1 MFKTTQVSDFGQ
13 IHTHT
18 SEAHFQAAFTIP
30 FSAEESKSHVQDNLS
45 SCRYQLMRL
54 CAHSYLNIIYEESV
68 QQPDNDTS
76 CSGHKRGILD
86 LSRNMVGNKE
96 RRKRGRYSRSGCF
109 QCKSRRVKCDEQ
121 KPQCWQCLRLLKSC
135 LYPEIATH
143 ETGTDKQSTRKKS
156 RRNIVGE
163 KRLTESGWV
172 NQVDARRQNGEITET
187 FFEESNVD
195 LNPSK
200 IRHPNSVGPP
210 KQSTSHV
217 DGIVIFD
224 THSDPKTKSY
234 ADPTS
239 IANLVLPDEDSLE
252 AIGERNLSSLVSDLN
267 KIVND
272 MMVGGHNAS
281 SATIE
286 NAQANEF
293 TETYRNGEPMNHEN
307 EDYLPKNIPFEYIK
321 VCKNQESI
329 YLEEFYNNF
338 ATIIQP
344 FHSYDEKI
352 GYFCP
357 ARDIL
362 LETASRESFLL
373 SAILAQGAKMS
384 FKKHH
389 LQEDEEASYKYLVT
403 CSKLL
408 EPALIKARQDKSLVN
423 SKIEAVLLTILFL
436 VSSNA
441 SILNLD
447 WRSHLRGA
455 KELLLSYPTSDSEQS
470 ILKSKIMVF
479 CKQWFISFEI
489 LAGLSSR
496 RGGTLGTLKE
506 LSLILTTDSD
516 QEIEI
521 LREIGIIRPDGFNLL
536 IGMHYTC
543 LTPIRG
549 LIKIIKQTR
558 ERERETLPDT
568 FEVIDLLSQLNKQLG
583 FEFTDRRCI
592 IKSDSFEHNKPAG
605 CLLGEVTIRDEKLV
619 ISWMDI
625 CHQAYVFASIVI
637 LLRKGLQFPS
647 NATHVQTVNRKL
659 LELISFLGHYQELS
673 NHTKSS
679 MILLQWPIFVAG
691 INCLEDK
698 EKLLVMKFFRN
709 SADIG
714 TSNSTY
720 ALRKLNKLWH
730 RATDGDEN
738 DYLDS
743 GSDVDVF
750 AY

>member
-1 MFKTTQVSDFGQ
+1 
-13 IHTHT
+13 
-18 SEAHFQAAFTIP
+18 
-30 FSAEESKSHVQDNLS
+30 
-45 SCRYQLMRL
+45 
-54 CAHSYLNIIYEESV
+54 
-68 QQPDNDTS
+68 
-76 CSGHKRGILD
+76 
-86 LSRNMVGNKE
+86 MVDGSGNKE
-96 RRKRGRYSRSGCF
+96 RKKRGSYSRSGCF

-121 KPQCWQCLRLLKSC
+121 KPECWQCSRLRKSC
-135 LYPEIATH
+135 SYPELSNDEI
-143 ETGTDKQSTRKKS
+143 GGGKQSARKKS
-156 RRNIVGE
+156 RRNIVE
-163 KRLTESGWV
+163 RRLTESGWQD
-172 NQVDARRQNGEITET
+172 QVDGRRGEITET
-187 FFEESNVD
+187 FGEEIPV
-195 LNPSK
+195 
-200 IRHPNSVGPP
+200 PNRE
-210 KQSTSHV
+210 
-217 DGIVIFD
+217 DGIAIFGTEPKPQNLND
-224 THSDPKTKSY
+224 TS
-234 ADPTS
+234 S
-239 IANLVLPDEDSLE
+239 IANFVGDSLE
-252 AIGERNLSSLVSDLN
+252 IGERNLSSLVSDLN

-272 MMVGGHNAS
+272 MMVVDHNVS

-286 NAQANEF
+286 NASA
-293 TETYRNGEPMNHEN
+293 TELTDTYGGTEPMSHAN
-307 EDYLPKNIPFEYIK
+307 DLPKNIPFEYIK

-373 SAILAQGAKMS
+373 SAIMAQGAKMS

-389 LQEDEEASYKYLVT
+389 LQEDDEASYKYLVT

-408 EPALIKARQDKSLVN
+408 EPALIKARQDKNLVN

-441 SILNLD
+441 SISNSD

-455 KELLLSYPTSDSEQS
+455 KELLLSYSTPDSEHS
-470 ILKSKIMVF
+470 IIKSKIMVF

-496 RGGTLGTLKE
+496 RGGTLATQQE
-506 LSLILTTDSD
+506 MSVMLTTDNV

-549 LIKIIKQTR
+549 LIKIVKQTR
-558 ERERETLPDT
+558 ERENETLPDT
-568 FEVIDLLSQLNKQLG
+568 FEIIDLLSQFNEQMS
-583 FEFTDRRCI
+583 FEFIDRRCI
-592 IKSDSFEHNKPAG
+592 LKSDSFAQTAG
-605 CLLGEVTIRDEKLV
+605 SLLGEVTIRNEKLV

-647 NATHVQTVNRKL
+647 KGAHIQTVNRKL
-659 LELISFLGHYQELS
+659 LELISFLGHYSELS
-673 NHTKSS
+673 NHTKCS

-691 INCLEDK
+691 LNCLEDK

-720 ALRKLNKLWH
+720 ALRKLNKFWN
-730 RATDGDEN
+730 RATDGDEKN

>member
-1 MFKTTQVSDFGQ
+1 MVDG
-13 IHTHT
+13 
-18 SEAHFQAAFTIP
+18 
-30 FSAEESKSHVQDNLS
+30 
-45 SCRYQLMRL
+45 
-54 CAHSYLNIIYEESV
+54 
-68 QQPDNDTS
+68 
-76 CSGHKRGILD
+76 SGTKERKKRG
-86 LSRNMVGNKE
+86 S
-96 RRKRGRYSRSGCF
+96 YSRSGCF

-121 KPQCWQCLRLLKSC
+121 KPQCWQCLRLRKSC
-135 LYPEIATH
+135 LYPELS
-143 ETGTDKQSTRKKS
+143 TDEIGGGKQGTRKKS
-156 RRNIVGE
+156 RRNFVE
-163 KRLTESGWV
+163 RRLTESGWQD
-172 NQVDARRQNGEITET
+172 QVDGRRQGEITET
-187 FFEESNVD
+187 FGEEIPV
-195 LNPSK
+195 
-200 IRHPNSVGPP
+200 PNS
-210 KQSTSHV
+210 SE
-217 DGIVIFD
+217 DGIAIFD
-224 THSDPKTKSY
+224 TEPKTKRLHDTS
-234 ADPTS
+234 S
-239 IANLVLPDEDSLE
+239 IANFVGDSLE
-252 AIGERNLSSLVSDLN
+252 IGERNLSSLVSDLN

-272 MMVGGHNAS
+272 MMVVDHNG
-281 SATIE
+281 ATFE
-286 NAQANEF
+286 NANATEF
-293 TETYRNGEPMNHEN
+293 TDTYGSIEPMSHAN
-307 EDYLPKNIPFEYIK
+307 DLPKNIPFEYIK

-373 SAILAQGAKMS
+373 SAIMAQGAKMS

-389 LQEDEEASYKYLVT
+389 LHEDDEASYKYLVT

-408 EPALIKARQDKSLVN
+408 EPALIRARQDKSLVN

-455 KELLLSYPTSDSEQS
+455 KELLLSYSSSDSEHS
-470 ILKSKIMVF
+470 IIKSKIMVF

-496 RGGTLGTLKE
+496 RGGTLATQQE
-506 LSLILTTDSD
+506 MSVMLTTDSD

-558 ERERETLPDT
+558 ERETETLPDT
-568 FEVIDLLSQLNKQLG
+568 FEIIDLLSQFNEQMS
-583 FEFTDRRCI
+583 FEFIDRRCI
-592 IKSDSFEHNKPAG
+592 LKSDSFAKTAG
-605 CLLGEVTIRDEKLV
+605 SLLGEVTIRNEKLV

-647 NATHVQTVNRKL
+647 KGAHIQTVNRKL
-659 LELISFLGHYQELS
+659 LDLISFLGHYQELS
-673 NHTKSS
+673 NHTKCS
-679 MILLQWPIFVAG
+679 MMLLLWPIFVAG
-691 INCLEDK
+691 VNCLEDK

-720 ALRKLNKLWH
+720 ALRKLNKFWNH
-730 RATDGDEN
+730 ATDGDEKN

>member
-1 MFKTTQVSDFGQ
+1 
-13 IHTHT
+13 
-18 SEAHFQAAFTIP
+18 
-30 FSAEESKSHVQDNLS
+30 
-45 SCRYQLMRL
+45 
-54 CAHSYLNIIYEESV
+54 
-68 QQPDNDTS
+68 
-76 CSGHKRGILD
+76 
-86 LSRNMVGNKE
+86 MVDGSGNKE
-96 RRKRGRYSRSGCF
+96 RKKRGSYSRSGCF

-121 KPQCWQCLRLLKSC
+121 KPECWQCLRLRKSC
-135 LYPEIATH
+135 LYPELSNDEI
-143 ETGTDKQSTRKKS
+143 GGGKQSARKKS
-156 RRNIVGE
+156 RRNIVE
-163 KRLTESGWV
+163 RRLTESGWQD
-172 NQVDARRQNGEITET
+172 QVDGRRGEITET
-187 FFEESNVD
+187 FGEEIP
-195 LNPSK
+195 L
-200 IRHPNSVGPP
+200 PNRE
-210 KQSTSHV
+210 
-217 DGIVIFD
+217 DGIAIFGTEPKPQNLND
-224 THSDPKTKSY
+224 TSSM
-234 ADPTS
+234 
-239 IANLVLPDEDSLE
+239 ANFVGDSLE
-252 AIGERNLSSLVSDLN
+252 IGERNLSSLVSDLN

-272 MMVGGHNAS
+272 MMVVDHNVS

-286 NAQANEF
+286 NASA
-293 TETYRNGEPMNHEN
+293 TELTDTYGGTEPMSHAN
-307 EDYLPKNIPFEYIK
+307 DLPKNIPFEYIK

-373 SAILAQGAKMS
+373 SAIMAQGAKMS

-389 LQEDEEASYKYLVT
+389 LQEDDEASYKYLVT

-408 EPALIKARQDKSLVN
+408 EPAVIKARQDKSLVN

-455 KELLLSYPTSDSEQS
+455 KELLLSYSTPDSEHS
-470 ILKSKIMVF
+470 IIKSKIMVF

-496 RGGTLGTLKE
+496 RGGTLATQQE
-506 LSLILTTDSD
+506 MSVMLTTDNV

-549 LIKIIKQTR
+549 LIKIVKQTR
-558 ERERETLPDT
+558 ERENETLPDT
-568 FEVIDLLSQLNKQLG
+568 FEIIDLLSQFNEQMG
-583 FEFTDRRCI
+583 FEFIDRRCI
-592 IKSDSFEHNKPAG
+592 LKSDSFAQTAG
-605 CLLGEVTIRDEKLV
+605 SLLGEVTIRNEKLV

-647 NATHVQTVNRKL
+647 KGAHIQTVNRKL
-659 LELISFLGHYQELS
+659 LELISFLGHYLELS
-673 NHTKSS
+673 NHTKCS

-691 INCLEDK
+691 LNCLEDK

-720 ALRKLNKLWH
+720 ALRKLNKFWN
-730 RATDGDEN
+730 RATDGDEKN

>member
-1 MFKTTQVSDFGQ
+1 
-13 IHTHT
+13 
-18 SEAHFQAAFTIP
+18 
-30 FSAEESKSHVQDNLS
+30 
-45 SCRYQLMRL
+45 
-54 CAHSYLNIIYEESV
+54 
-68 QQPDNDTS
+68 
-76 CSGHKRGILD
+76 
-86 LSRNMVGNKE
+86 MVDGSGNKE
-96 RRKRGRYSRSGCF
+96 RKKRGSYSRSGCF

-121 KPQCWQCLRLLKSC
+121 KPECWQCLRLRKSC
-135 LYPEIATH
+135 LYPELSNDEI
-143 ETGTDKQSTRKKS
+143 GGGKQSARKKS
-156 RRNIVGE
+156 RRNIVE
-163 KRLTESGWV
+163 RRLTESGWQD
-172 NQVDARRQNGEITET
+172 QVDGRRGEITET
-187 FFEESNVD
+187 FGEEIPV
-195 LNPSK
+195 
-200 IRHPNSVGPP
+200 PNRE
-210 KQSTSHV
+210 
-217 DGIVIFD
+217 DGIAIFGTEPKPQNLND
-224 THSDPKTKSY
+224 TSSM
-234 ADPTS
+234 
-239 IANLVLPDEDSLE
+239 ANFVGDSLE
-252 AIGERNLSSLVSDLN
+252 IGERNLSSLVSDLN

-272 MMVGGHNAS
+272 MMVVDHNVS

-286 NAQANEF
+286 NASA
-293 TETYRNGEPMNHEN
+293 TELTDTYGGTEPMSHAN
-307 EDYLPKNIPFEYIK
+307 DLPKNIPFEYIK

-373 SAILAQGAKMS
+373 SAIMAQGAKMS

-389 LQEDEEASYKYLVT
+389 LQEDDEASYKYLVT

-455 KELLLSYPTSDSEQS
+455 KELLLSYSTPDSEHS
-470 ILKSKIMVF
+470 IIKSKIMVF

-496 RGGTLGTLKE
+496 RGGTLATQQE
-506 LSLILTTDSD
+506 MSVMLTTDNV

-549 LIKIIKQTR
+549 LIKIVKQTR
-558 ERERETLPDT
+558 ERENETLPDT
-568 FEVIDLLSQLNKQLG
+568 FEIIDLLSQFNEQMG
-583 FEFTDRRCI
+583 FEFIDRRCI
-592 IKSDSFEHNKPAG
+592 LKSDSFAQTAG
-605 CLLGEVTIRDEKLV
+605 SLLGEVTIRNEKLV

-647 NATHVQTVNRKL
+647 KGAHIQTVNRKL
-659 LELISFLGHYQELS
+659 LELISFLGHYLELS
-673 NHTKSS
+673 NHTKCS

-691 INCLEDK
+691 LNCLEDK

-720 ALRKLNKLWH
+720 ALRKLNKFWN
-730 RATDGDEN
+730 RATDGDEKN

>member
-1 MFKTTQVSDFGQ
+1 
-13 IHTHT
+13 
-18 SEAHFQAAFTIP
+18 
-30 FSAEESKSHVQDNLS
+30 
-45 SCRYQLMRL
+45 
-54 CAHSYLNIIYEESV
+54 
-68 QQPDNDTS
+68 
-76 CSGHKRGILD
+76 
-86 LSRNMVGNKE
+86 MVDGSGNKE
-96 RRKRGRYSRSGCF
+96 RKKRGSYSRSGCF

-121 KPQCWQCLRLLKSC
+121 KPECWQCLRLRKSC
-135 LYPEIATH
+135 LYPELSNDEI
-143 ETGTDKQSTRKKS
+143 GGGKQKARKKS
-156 RRNIVGE
+156 RRNIVE
-163 KRLTESGWV
+163 RRLTESGWQD
-172 NQVDARRQNGEITET
+172 QVDGRRGEITET
-187 FFEESNVD
+187 FGEEIPV
-195 LNPSK
+195 
-200 IRHPNSVGPP
+200 PNRE
-210 KQSTSHV
+210 
-217 DGIVIFD
+217 DGIAIFGTEPKPQNLND
-224 THSDPKTKSY
+224 TS
-234 ADPTS
+234 S
-239 IANLVLPDEDSLE
+239 IANFVGDSLE
-252 AIGERNLSSLVSDLN
+252 IGERNLSSLVSDLN

-272 MMVGGHNAS
+272 MMVVDHNVS

-286 NAQANEF
+286 NASA
-293 TETYRNGEPMNHEN
+293 TELTDTYGGTEPMSHAN
-307 EDYLPKNIPFEYIK
+307 DLPKNIPFEYIK

-373 SAILAQGAKMS
+373 SAIMAQGAKMS

-389 LQEDEEASYKYLVT
+389 LQEDDEASYRYLVT

-408 EPALIKARQDKSLVN
+408 EPALIKARQDKNLVN

-455 KELLLSYPTSDSEQS
+455 KELLLSYSTPDSEHS
-470 ILKSKIMVF
+470 IIKSKIMVF

-496 RGGTLGTLKE
+496 RGGTLATQQE
-506 LSLILTTDSD
+506 MSVMLTTDNV

-549 LIKIIKQTR
+549 LIKIVKQTR
-558 ERERETLPDT
+558 ERENETLPDT
-568 FEVIDLLSQLNKQLG
+568 FEIIDLLSQFNEQVSV
-583 FEFTDRRCI
+583 EFIDRRCI
-592 IKSDSFEHNKPAG
+592 LKSDSFAQTAG
-605 CLLGEVTIRDEKLV
+605 SLLGEVTIRNEKLV

-647 NATHVQTVNRKL
+647 KGAHIQTVNRKL
-659 LELISFLGHYQELS
+659 LELISFLGHYLELS
-673 NHTKSS
+673 NHTKCS

-691 INCLEDK
+691 LNCLEDK

-720 ALRKLNKLWH
+720 ALRKLNKFWN
-730 RATDGDEN
+730 RATDGDEKN

>member
-1 MFKTTQVSDFGQ
+1 
-13 IHTHT
+13 
-18 SEAHFQAAFTIP
+18 
-30 FSAEESKSHVQDNLS
+30 
-45 SCRYQLMRL
+45 
-54 CAHSYLNIIYEESV
+54 
-68 QQPDNDTS
+68 
-76 CSGHKRGILD
+76 
-86 LSRNMVGNKE
+86 MVDGSGNKE
-96 RRKRGRYSRSGCF
+96 RKKRGSYSRSGCF

-121 KPQCWQCLRLLKSC
+121 KPECWQCLRLRKSC
-135 LYPEIATH
+135 LYPELSNDEI
-143 ETGTDKQSTRKKS
+143 GGGKQSARKKS
-156 RRNIVGE
+156 RRNIVE
-163 KRLTESGWV
+163 RRLTESGWQD
-172 NQVDARRQNGEITET
+172 QVDGRRGEITET
-187 FFEESNVD
+187 FGEEIP
-195 LNPSK
+195 L
-200 IRHPNSVGPP
+200 PNRE
-210 KQSTSHV
+210 
-217 DGIVIFD
+217 DGIAIFGTEPKPQNLND
-224 THSDPKTKSY
+224 TSSM
-234 ADPTS
+234 
-239 IANLVLPDEDSLE
+239 ANFVGDSLE
-252 AIGERNLSSLVSDLN
+252 IGERNLSSLVSDLN

-272 MMVGGHNAS
+272 MMVVDHNVS

-286 NAQANEF
+286 NASA
-293 TETYRNGEPMNHEN
+293 TELTDTYGGTEPMSHAKKKQ
-307 EDYLPKNIPFEYIK
+307 KNIPFEYIK

-373 SAILAQGAKMS
+373 SAIMAQGAKMS

-389 LQEDEEASYKYLVT
+389 LQEDDEASYKYLVT

-455 KELLLSYPTSDSEQS
+455 KELLLSYSTPDSEHS
-470 ILKSKIMVF
+470 IIKSKIMVF

-496 RGGTLGTLKE
+496 RGGTLATQQE
-506 LSLILTTDSD
+506 MSVMLTTDNV

-549 LIKIIKQTR
+549 LIKIVKQTR
-558 ERERETLPDT
+558 ERENETLPDT
-568 FEVIDLLSQLNKQLG
+568 FEIIDLLSQFNEQMG
-583 FEFTDRRCI
+583 FEFIDRRCI
-592 IKSDSFEHNKPAG
+592 LKSDSFAQTAG
-605 CLLGEVTIRDEKLV
+605 SLLGEVTIRNEKLV

-647 NATHVQTVNRKL
+647 KGAHIQTVNRKL
-659 LELISFLGHYQELS
+659 LELISFLGHYLELS
-673 NHTKSS
+673 NHTKCS

-691 INCLEDK
+691 LNCLEDK

-720 ALRKLNKLWH
+720 ALRKLNKFWN
-730 RATDGDEN
+730 RATDGDEKN

>member
-1 MFKTTQVSDFGQ
+1 
-13 IHTHT
+13 
-18 SEAHFQAAFTIP
+18 
-30 FSAEESKSHVQDNLS
+30 
-45 SCRYQLMRL
+45 
-54 CAHSYLNIIYEESV
+54 
-68 QQPDNDTS
+68 
-76 CSGHKRGILD
+76 
-86 LSRNMVGNKE
+86 MVDGSGNKE
-96 RRKRGRYSRSGCF
+96 RKKRGSYSRSGCF

-121 KPQCWQCLRLLKSC
+121 KPECWQCLRLRKSC
-135 LYPEIATH
+135 LYPELSNDEI
-143 ETGTDKQSTRKKS
+143 GGGKQSARKKS
-156 RRNIVGE
+156 RRNIVE
-163 KRLTESGWV
+163 RRLTESGWQD
-172 NQVDARRQNGEITET
+172 QVDGRRGEITET
-187 FFEESNVD
+187 FGEEIP
-195 LNPSK
+195 L
-200 IRHPNSVGPP
+200 PNRE
-210 KQSTSHV
+210 
-217 DGIVIFD
+217 DGIAIFGTEPKPQNLND
-224 THSDPKTKSY
+224 TSSM
-234 ADPTS
+234 
-239 IANLVLPDEDSLE
+239 ANFVGDSLE
-252 AIGERNLSSLVSDLN
+252 IGERNLSSLVSDLN

-272 MMVGGHNAS
+272 MMVVDHNVS

-286 NAQANEF
+286 NASA
-293 TETYRNGEPMNHEN
+293 TELTDTYGGTEPMSHAN
-307 EDYLPKNIPFEYIK
+307 DLPKNIPFEYIK

-373 SAILAQGAKMS
+373 SAIMAQGAKMS

-389 LQEDEEASYKYLVT
+389 LQEDDEASYKYLVT

-455 KELLLSYPTSDSEQS
+455 KELLLSYSTPDSEHS
-470 ILKSKIMVF
+470 IIKSKIMVF

-496 RGGTLGTLKE
+496 RGGTLATQQE
-506 LSLILTTDSD
+506 MSVMLTTDNV

-549 LIKIIKQTR
+549 LIKIVKQTR
-558 ERERETLPDT
+558 ERENETLPDT
-568 FEVIDLLSQLNKQLG
+568 FEIIDLLSQFNEQMG
-583 FEFTDRRCI
+583 FEFIDRRCI
-592 IKSDSFEHNKPAG
+592 LKSDSFAQTAG
-605 CLLGEVTIRDEKLV
+605 SLLGEVTIRNEKLV

-647 NATHVQTVNRKL
+647 KGAHIQTVNRKL
-659 LELISFLGHYQELS
+659 LELISFLGHYLELS
-673 NHTKSS
+673 NHTKCS

-691 INCLEDK
+691 LNCLEDK

-720 ALRKLNKLWH
+720 ALRKLNKFWN
-730 RATDGDEN
+730 RATDGDEKN

>member
-1 MFKTTQVSDFGQ
+1 
-13 IHTHT
+13 
-18 SEAHFQAAFTIP
+18 
-30 FSAEESKSHVQDNLS
+30 
-45 SCRYQLMRL
+45 
-54 CAHSYLNIIYEESV
+54 
-68 QQPDNDTS
+68 
-76 CSGHKRGILD
+76 
-86 LSRNMVGNKE
+86 MVDGSGNKE
-96 RRKRGRYSRSGCF
+96 RKKRGSYSRSGCF

-121 KPQCWQCLRLLKSC
+121 KPECWQCLRLRKSC
-135 LYPEIATH
+135 LYPELSNDEI
-143 ETGTDKQSTRKKS
+143 GGGKQSARKKS
-156 RRNIVGE
+156 RRNIVE
-163 KRLTESGWV
+163 RRLTESGWQD
-172 NQVDARRQNGEITET
+172 QVDGRRGEITET
-187 FFEESNVD
+187 FGEEIP
-195 LNPSK
+195 L
-200 IRHPNSVGPP
+200 PNRE
-210 KQSTSHV
+210 
-217 DGIVIFD
+217 DGIAIFGTEPKPQNLND
-224 THSDPKTKSY
+224 TSSM
-234 ADPTS
+234 
-239 IANLVLPDEDSLE
+239 ANFVGDSLE
-252 AIGERNLSSLVSDLN
+252 IGERNLSSLVSDLN

-272 MMVGGHNAS
+272 MMVVDHNVS

-286 NAQANEF
+286 NASA
-293 TETYRNGEPMNHEN
+293 TELTDTYGGTEPMSHAN
-307 EDYLPKNIPFEYIK
+307 DLPKNIPFEYIK

-373 SAILAQGAKMS
+373 SAIMAQGAKMS

-389 LQEDEEASYKYLVT
+389 LQEDDEASYKYLVT

-455 KELLLSYPTSDSEQS
+455 KELLLSYSTPDSEHS
-470 ILKSKIMVF
+470 IIKSKIMVF

-496 RGGTLGTLKE
+496 RGGTLATQQE
-506 LSLILTTDSD
+506 MSVMLTTDNV
-516 QEIEI
+516 QEFEI

-549 LIKIIKQTR
+549 LIKIVKQTR
-558 ERERETLPDT
+558 ERENETLPDT
-568 FEVIDLLSQLNKQLG
+568 FEIIDLLSQFNEQMG
-583 FEFTDRRCI
+583 FEFIDRRCI
-592 IKSDSFEHNKPAG
+592 LKSDSFAQTAG
-605 CLLGEVTIRDEKLV
+605 SLLGEVTIRNEKLV

-647 NATHVQTVNRKL
+647 KGAHIQTVNRKL
-659 LELISFLGHYQELS
+659 LELISFLGHYLELS
-673 NHTKSS
+673 NHTNCS

-691 INCLEDK
+691 LNCLVDK
-698 EKLLVMKFFRN
+698 VKLLVMKFFRN

-720 ALRKLNKLWH
+720 ALRKLNKFWN
-730 RATDGDEN
+730 RATDGDEKN

>member
-1 MFKTTQVSDFGQ
+1 MVD
-13 IHTHT
+13 
-18 SEAHFQAAFTIP
+18 A
-30 FSAEESKSHVQDNLS
+30 
-45 SCRYQLMRL
+45 
-54 CAHSYLNIIYEESV
+54 
-68 QQPDNDTS
+68 
-76 CSGHKRGILD
+76 SGIKERKKRG
-86 LSRNMVGNKE
+86 S
-96 RRKRGRYSRSGCF
+96 YSRSGCF
-109 QCKSRRVKCDEQ
+109 QCKTRRVKCDEQ
-121 KPQCWQCLRLLKSC
+121 KPECWQCLRLRKRC
-135 LYPEIATH
+135 LYPEMSTY
-143 ETGTDKQSTRKKS
+143 ETGAGKQSTRKKS
-156 RRNIVGE
+156 RRNIVAE
-163 KRLTESGWV
+163 RRLTESGWQE
-172 NQVDARRQNGEITET
+172 QVDSRRQNREISET

-195 LNPSK
+195 ANPSQ
-200 IRHPNSVGPP
+200 IRDANSSEGSDRSP
-210 KQSTSHV
+210 KQNL
-217 DGIVIFD
+217 DGIAIFD
-224 THSDPKTKSY
+224 SEQTKGLHTS
-234 ADPTS
+234 S
-239 IANLVLPDEDSLE
+239 IANLVLHGEDSLE

-267 KIVND
+267 KIVNE
-272 MMVGGHNAS
+272 MMVVDHNVS
-281 SATIE
+281 SATID
-286 NAQANEF
+286 NANATDF
-293 TETYRNGEPMNHEN
+293 TETYRNGGSEPMSHAN
-307 EDYLPKNIPFEYIK
+307 EPMGHANEACLPKNIPFEYIK

-373 SAILAQGAKMS
+373 SAIMAQGAKMS
-384 FKKHH
+384 FRKHH
-389 LQEDEEASYKYLVT
+389 LQEDDEASYKYLVT

-408 EPALIKARQDKSLVN
+408 EPALIKASQDKSLVN

-455 KELLLSYPTSDSEQS
+455 KELLLSFSCSDGEHP
-470 ILKSKIMVF
+470 IIKSKIMVF

-496 RGGTLGTLKE
+496 RGGTLGTQLE

-536 IGMHYTC
+536 TGMHYTC
-543 LTPIRG
+543 LAPIRG

-558 ERERETLPDT
+558 ERESEPLPDT
-568 FEVIDLLSQLNKQLG
+568 FEIIDLLSQFNKQMS
-583 FEFTDRRCI
+583 FEFVNRRCI
-592 IKSDSFEHNKPAG
+592 LKSDSFAEHHKTAG
-605 CLLGEVTIRDEKLV
+605 CLLGEVTIGNEKLV

-647 NATHVQTVNRKL
+647 KGTHIQTVNRKL

-673 NHTKSS
+673 NHTKCS

-691 INCLEDK
+691 LNCLEDK

-720 ALRKLNKLWH
+720 ALRKLSKFWN
-730 RATDGDEN
+730 RATDGDEKN

>member
-1 MFKTTQVSDFGQ
+1 
-13 IHTHT
+13 
-18 SEAHFQAAFTIP
+18 
-30 FSAEESKSHVQDNLS
+30 
-45 SCRYQLMRL
+45 
-54 CAHSYLNIIYEESV
+54 
-68 QQPDNDTS
+68 
-76 CSGHKRGILD
+76 
-86 LSRNMVGNKE
+86 MVDGSGNKE
-96 RRKRGRYSRSGCF
+96 RKKRGSYSRSGCF

-121 KPQCWQCLRLLKSC
+121 KPECWQCLRLRKSC
-135 LYPEIATH
+135 LYPELSNDEI
-143 ETGTDKQSTRKKS
+143 GGGKQSARKKS
-156 RRNIVGE
+156 RRNTVE
-163 KRLTESGWV
+163 RRLTESGWQD
-172 NQVDARRQNGEITET
+172 QVDGRRGEITET
-187 FFEESNVD
+187 FGEEIPV
-195 LNPSK
+195 
-200 IRHPNSVGPP
+200 PNRE
-210 KQSTSHV
+210 
-217 DGIVIFD
+217 DGIAIFGTEPKPQNLND
-224 THSDPKTKSY
+224 TS
-234 ADPTS
+234 S
-239 IANLVLPDEDSLE
+239 IANFVGDSLE
-252 AIGERNLSSLVSDLN
+252 IGERNLSSLVSDLN

-272 MMVGGHNAS
+272 MMVVDHNVS

-286 NAQANEF
+286 NASA
-293 TETYRNGEPMNHEN
+293 TELTDTYGGTEPMSHAN
-307 EDYLPKNIPFEYIK
+307 DLPKNIPFEYIK

-373 SAILAQGAKMS
+373 SAIMAQGAKMS

-389 LQEDEEASYKYLVT
+389 LQEDDEASYKYLVT

-408 EPALIKARQDKSLVN
+408 EPALIKARQDKNLVN

-455 KELLLSYPTSDSEQS
+455 KELLLSYSTPDSEHS
-470 ILKSKIMVF
+470 IIKSKIMVF

-496 RGGTLGTLKE
+496 RGGTLATQQE
-506 LSLILTTDSD
+506 MSVMLTTDNV

-549 LIKIIKQTR
+549 LIKIVKQTR
-558 ERERETLPDT
+558 ERENETLPDT
-568 FEVIDLLSQLNKQLG
+568 FEIIDLLSQFNEQMS
-583 FEFTDRRCI
+583 FEFIDRRCI
-592 IKSDSFEHNKPAG
+592 LKSDSFAQTAG
-605 CLLGEVTIRDEKLV
+605 SLLGEVTIRNEKLV

-647 NATHVQTVNRKL
+647 KGAHIQTVNRKL
-659 LELISFLGHYQELS
+659 LELISFLGHYLELS
-673 NHTKSS
+673 NHTKCS

-691 INCLEDK
+691 LNCLEDK

-720 ALRKLNKLWH
+720 ALRKLNKFWN
-730 RATDGDEN
+730 RATDGDEKN